1 MYNFIYLFAQ
11 DLWQQFFLH
20 CKYEIK
26 DSIQLTAVSSQFLDT
41 HHPFF
46 PFFSKHISGNAQN
59 LSFAHTYLML
69 IDYLYIFSWI
79 WCIYHDAAGH
89 RRERTFMEKGVSAE
103 FPGIQLNPP
112 HLARRL
118 CVSLAINRE
127 RGKYQQTKKQRKNG
141 EISAKVPE
149 DLPKYRSLRHKTNHT
164 LNFGSIRMGTCI
176 QKYGCKQLVSAVD
189 ALMPKMGI
197 YEKFDVLT
205 VIPTLRIL
213 ENEFIFLVM
222 LII

>member
-1 MYNFIYLFAQ
+1 M
-11 DLWQQFFLH
+11 H
-20 CKYEIK
+20 CSPLK
-26 DSIQLTAVSSQFLDT
+26 SSGILAREET
-41 HHPFF
+41 SYTR
-46 PFFSKHISGNAQN
+46 FSTNISV
-59 LSFAHTYLML
+59 LSRRGWAPSRADIHGKRGV
-69 IDYLYIFSWI
+69 SWI
-79 WCIYHDAAGH
+79 PWN
-89 RRERTFMEKGVSAE
+89 SAE
-103 FPGIQLNPP
+103 SPSPRSEIVC
-112 HLARRL
+112 LARDKSRTRQ
-118 CVSLAINRE
+118 VPTN
-127 RGKYQQTKKQRKNG
+127 KKKQRKNG

-205 VIPTLRIL
+205 AIANLRIL

>member
-1 MYNFIYLFAQ
+1 MQACKTQIFGYLWHLLLFSNAFFKAQ
-11 DLWQQFFLH
+11 MWQ
-20 CKYEIK
+20 KVEEY
-26 DSIQLTAVSSQFLDT
+26 VSTTRLGT
-41 HHPFF
+41 VA
-46 PFFSKHISGNAQN
+46 SG
-59 LSFAHTYLML
+59 H
-69 IDYLYIFSWI
+69 SWK
-79 WCIYHDAAGH
+79 
-89 RRERTFMEKGVSAE
+89 KGVSAE

-112 HLARRL
+112 HLDRGL

-127 RGKYQQTKKQRKNG
+127 RGKYQQTKKTKKNG

-205 VIPTLRIL
+205 AIANLRIL

>member
-1 MYNFIYLFAQ
+1 M
-11 DLWQQFFLH
+11 
-20 CKYEIK
+20 
-26 DSIQLTAVSSQFLDT
+26 
-41 HHPFF
+41 
-46 PFFSKHISGNAQN
+46 
-59 LSFAHTYLML
+59 
-69 IDYLYIFSWI
+69 
-79 WCIYHDAAGH
+79 
-89 RRERTFMEKGVSAE
+89 
-103 FPGIQLNPP
+103 
-112 HLARRL
+112 

-205 VIPTLRIL
+205 VIANLRIL

>member
-1 MYNFIYLFAQ
+1 M
-11 DLWQQFFLH
+11 FLGV
-20 CKYEIK
+20 KFWLEWWN
-26 DSIQLTAVSSQFLDT
+26 DFEPGVQFLMNDAY
-41 HHPFF
+41 
-46 PFFSKHISGNAQN
+46 FSTGFEIHYSAITTRLGTVASG
-59 LSFAHTYLML
+59 H
-69 IDYLYIFSWI
+69 SWK
-79 WCIYHDAAGH
+79 
-89 RRERTFMEKGVSAE
+89 KGVSAE

-112 HLARRL
+112 HLDRGL

-205 VIPTLRIL
+205 VIANLRIL